1 MLRCSTPQIKSMDAQ
16 AQQAFHESL
25 NNIEDMIYAI
35 NTVRN
40 GEDQQQVAGTEVHG
54 MDMEEAE

>member
-1 MLRCSTPQIKSMDAQ
+1 MDEQ

-40 GEDQQQVAGTEVHG
+40 GEDQQQVAGTEVPG

>member
-1 MLRCSTPQIKSMDAQ
+1 MDEQ

-35 NTVRN
+35 NTVDVRN

>member
-1 MLRCSTPQIKSMDAQ
+1 MDAQ

-25 NNIEDMIYAI
+25 NNIEVMIYANRTRI
-35 NTVRN
+35 
-40 GEDQQQVAGTEVHG
+40 GEDQQEVAGTEVHG

>member
-1 MLRCSTPQIKSMDAQ
+1 MDAQ

-25 NNIEDMIYAI
+25 NNIEVMIHAI
-35 NTVRN
+35 NTVGN
-40 GEDQQQVAGTEVHG
+40 GEDQQEVAGTEVHG

>member
-1 MLRCSTPQIKSMDAQ
+1 MDEQ

-40 GEDQQQVAGTEVHG
+40 GEDQQEVAGTEVHG